1 MRLLGVVRQIAYN
14 TAHGITPTTI
24 IKEIRDKIGLT
35 KVADDGQVV
44 EVDYETMTRKERQA
58 AVKTL
63 TEQMNEAAGNLDY
76 ELAAQIRDTILEIK
90 AMD

>member
-1 MRLLGVVRQIAYN
+1 M
-14 TAHGITPTTI
+14 
-24 IKEIRDKIGLT
+24 T

>member
-1 MRLLGVVRQIAYN
+1 
-14 TAHGITPTTI
+14 
-24 IKEIRDKIGLT
+24 
-35 KVADDGQVV
+35 
-44 EVDYETMTRKERQA
+44 ETMNRKERKA

-90 AMD
+90 AID

>member
-1 MRLLGVVRQIAYN
+1 MAYN
-14 TAHGITPTTI
+14 TEHGITPTTI

-35 KVADDGQVV
+35 KVADDGQEVA
-44 EVDYETMTRKERQA
+44 VDYTTMNRKERKA
-58 AVKTL
+58 AIKTL

-90 AMD
+90 AID